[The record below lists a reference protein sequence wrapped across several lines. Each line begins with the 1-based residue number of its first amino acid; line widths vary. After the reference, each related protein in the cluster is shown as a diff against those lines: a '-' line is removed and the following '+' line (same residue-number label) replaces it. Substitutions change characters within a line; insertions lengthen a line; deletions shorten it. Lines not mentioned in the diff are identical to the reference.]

1 MTAGWGVRTIRA
13 AVFASVC
20 VLLAALG
27 HVMMSGAAV
36 PWWTLAAGALVT
48 GGAGWCLAGRER
60 GLALVVSVVVVAQ
73 GGLHAVF
80 EFAQSS
86 GGAGAGAGAGADRG
100 AGAMSM
106 GSMDAIG
113 SMDAAH
119 MGVSD
124 TAASHTSPSHM
135 GSSHMGVAHTDMSH
149 MDLAHMGAGH
159 TGMGHDMAGMSSLGM
174 LAAHTLA
181 ALLCGLWLGHG
192 ERAAFRILRAVAG
205 WLAAP
210 LRLSLT
216 LPVPPHRPRLRPRR
230 SRSDRAPR
238 LLPLVHTITSR
249 GPPEGT
255 AVV

>member
-1 MTAGWGVRTIRA
+1 MTAGWCVRAIRA

-27 HVMMSGAAV
+27 HVLMSGAAV
-36 PWWTLAAGALVT
+36 PWWTLVAGAAVT

-60 GLALVVSVVVVAQ
+60 GLPLVVSVVVVAQ
-73 GGLHAVF
+73 GGLHAAF

-86 GGAGAGAGAGADRG
+86 VRVGQGM
-100 AGAMSM
+100 GAMGSMAGSTSGHTGAMDHMSTGSM
-106 GSMDAIG
+106 GSTSDHTAT
-113 SMDAAH
+113 AH
-119 MGVSD
+119 MGSG
-124 TAASHTSPSHM
+124 HM
-135 GSSHMGVAHTDMSH
+135 GMSH
-149 MDLAHMGAGH
+149 MDPGHM
-159 TGMGHDMAGMSSLGM
+159 GMGHDMAGTSSLGM
-174 LAAHTLA
+174 FAAHTLA

-210 LRLSLT
+210 LRLSFA

-230 SRSDRAPR
+230 GRSERAPR

-249 GPPEGT
+249 GPPAGI

>member
-1 MTAGWGVRTIRA
+1 MRAVMTAGWGVRTMRA

-27 HVMMSGAAV
+27 HVLMSGVGV
-36 PWWTLAAGALVT
+36 PWWTLAAGAVVT

-60 GLALVVSVVVVAQ
+60 GLPLVVSVVVVAQ
-73 GGLHAVF
+73 GGLHAAF

-86 GGAGAGAGAGADRG
+86 SAATAHD
-100 AGAMSM
+100 M
-106 GSMDAIG
+106 GSMPTHAG
-113 SMDAAH
+113 SEDPMSVEH
-119 MGVSD
+119 VGM
-124 TAASHTSPSHM
+124 SHM
-135 GSSHMGVAHTDMSH
+135 GMGH
-149 MDLAHMGAGH
+149 MDVGHMS
-159 TGMGHDMAGMSSLGM
+159 MGHDMSGTSSFGMF
-174 LAAHTLA
+174 AAHTLA

-210 LRLSLT
+210 LRVSLD
-216 LPVPPHRPRLRPRR
+216 LPLPPHRPRLRARR
-230 SRSDRAPR
+230 GRSDRAPR

-249 GPPEGT
+249 GPPAGI